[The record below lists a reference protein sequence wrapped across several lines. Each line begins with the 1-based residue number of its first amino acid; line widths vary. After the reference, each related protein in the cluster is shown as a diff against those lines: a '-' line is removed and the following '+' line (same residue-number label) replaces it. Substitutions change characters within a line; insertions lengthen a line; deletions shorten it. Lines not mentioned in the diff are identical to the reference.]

1 MAFFDF
7 FKQSCDFFWRG
18 FDLVIFDTAPTGVLE
33 HRWEKGPRDVGFQPF
48 TRSLYDRTQ
57 KILEAQKVHVDFFFQ
72 EARFGGFRI

>member
-7 FKQSCDFFWRG
+7 FKQSDRLFFWRG

-48 TRSLYDRTQ
+48 TRSCMTGP
-57 KILEAQKVHVDFFFQ
+57 KNS
-72 EARFGGFRI
+72 